1 MVNACSAGD
10 PGLISGSERS
20 PREGNGNPH
29 QYSCLENPIDR
40 GAWLATVHG
49 VAKSRTWLKQL
60 RTHANRIL
68 VPWPG
73 IEPASLMS
81 PALAGR
87 FFTTVPPGKPQP
99 QPKCLLLTVT
109 FMVYR
114 VGFNFMFVYL
124 LQNIAWL
131 HFSSFINVSST
142 GKYESCLLTYKK
154 TFFSK
159 GLQFIFLH
167 Q

>member
-1 MVNACSAGD
+1 MCVCVCVCVLSHFGFCDLMDCSS
-10 PGLISGSERS
+10 SGSS
-20 PREGNGNPH
+20 VCGIS
-29 QYSCLENPIDR
+29 Q
-40 GAWLATVHG
+40 A
-49 VAKSRTWLKQL
+49 
-60 RTHANRIL
+60 RIL
-68 VPWPG
+68 VWVAFPPPG
-73 IEPASLMS
+73 DLPNPRTELASPVS